1 MGELIF
7 LNSDKYIA
15 KKVAGTPKRSIFAAD
30 YYAIIRLITFKKK
43 VFKCLYEQKKS
54 VNLQPLI
61 KKIKQNEF

>member
-1 MGELIF
+1 MDGF

-43 VFKCLYEQKKS
+43 FLNACKNRKRA
-54 VNLQPLI
+54 
-61 KKIKQNEF
+61 

>member
-43 VFKCLYEQKKS
+43 VFKE
-54 VNLQPLI
+54 N
-61 KKIKQNEF
+61 

>member
-43 VFKCLYEQKKS
+43 VTSY
-54 VNLQPLI
+54 VLI
-61 KKIKQNEF
+61 VLSAW